1 MVDMHLSQEIHSST
15 QAMGQVSMKSALPM
29 FTAKLQSQ
37 RRLANGT
44 VASQFEKPD
53 RLDFRNGPR
62 WCYSLNGV
70 VS

>member
-1 MVDMHLSQEIHSST
+1 VDMHLSQEIHLST
-15 QAMGQVSMKSALPM
+15 QATGQVSMNSAWPV

-44 VASQFEKPD
+44 VAFQFDKPN
-53 RLDFRNGPR
+53 RLDFRGRLR